1 MQRKKNNQTK
11 NSSLPTSNSKRVGIV
26 VSGYN
31 HDITYP
37 MRDGAI
43 QTLKAAGIKEESIIV
58 VEAPGAFEIPILC
71 QRLIQAKPNSRS
83 RTKPNGRSS
92 KKVDGIIAIGC
103 VIKGD
108 TDHYHFIAQESTR
121 GIMDVMLKTGVPI
134 SNAILTVNNLK
145 QAQIR
150 SKGSM
155 NKGVEAA
162 TALLSILATKN

>member
-43 QTLKAAGIKEESIIV
+43 QTLKAAGIKEELIIV

-71 QRLIQAKPNSRS
+71 QKLI
-83 RTKPNGRSS
+83 SS
-92 KKVDGIIAIGC
+92 KKIDGIIAIGC

>member
-1 MQRKKNNQTK
+1 MQRSKGTNQHSKLTGKELGTKKIG
-11 NSSLPTSNSKRVGIV
+11 LV
-26 VSGYN
+26 VSSYN
-31 HDITYP
+31 NDVTYP

-43 QTLKAAGIKEESIIV
+43 ETLKKAEVQEKNIFII
-58 VEAPGAFEIPILC
+58 EAPGAFEIPILC
-71 QRLIQAKPNSRS
+71 QKLI
-83 RTKPNGRSS
+83 SS
-92 KKVDGIIAIGC
+92 KKVDGVIAIGC

-108 TDHYHFIAQESTR
+108 TDHYHFIAGESTR

-162 TALLSILATKN
+162 DALLSVLTVI

>member
-26 VSGYN
+26 VSDYN

-43 QTLKAAGIKEESIIV
+43 ETLKAAGIKEESIIV

-71 QRLIQAKPNSRS
+71 QKLI
-83 RTKPNGRSS
+83 SS
-92 KKVDGIIAIGC
+92 KKIDGIIAIGC

-108 TDHYHFIAQESTR
+108 TDHYHFIAGESTR

-162 TALLSILATKN
+162 TALLSILS